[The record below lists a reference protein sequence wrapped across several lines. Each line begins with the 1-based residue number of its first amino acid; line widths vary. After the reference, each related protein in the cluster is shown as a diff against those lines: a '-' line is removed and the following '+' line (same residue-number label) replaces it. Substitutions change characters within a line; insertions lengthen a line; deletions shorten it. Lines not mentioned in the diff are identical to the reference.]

1 MIFKILGRLLS
12 TEEKMNINGGGT
24 KVHGACNNGAHFSF
38 AFSVDTYQQSLA
50 QIRSTICAGRGISYM
65 DALPMQ

>member
-1 MIFKILGRLLS
+1 MNFKTLGKLLS
-12 TEEKMNINGGGT
+12 IEEKKNINGGV

-38 AFSVDTYQQSLA
+38 AFSVNTYQQSLA
-50 QIRSTICAGRGISYM
+50 QIRSTICAGGGISYM